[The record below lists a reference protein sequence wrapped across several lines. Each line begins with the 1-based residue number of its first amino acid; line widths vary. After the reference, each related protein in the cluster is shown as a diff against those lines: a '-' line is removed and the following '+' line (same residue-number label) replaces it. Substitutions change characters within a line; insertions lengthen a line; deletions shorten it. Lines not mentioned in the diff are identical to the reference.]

1 MPKVIYTLDNAIAE
15 FFSRTGISVTRA
27 ECDEFARRKFGDP
40 VCPVPLQGASSY
52 TVRAGPGK
60 IVQFREP
67 DSALDE
73 KTLAL
78 ARKTHPDVV
87 AGCEFHGLVGGSS
100 EGAGEAKALCVYSM
114 DNLPGTSY
122 IMVRAE
128 LAESLPLHLATVRNL
143 AK

>member
-1 MPKVIYTLDNAIAE
+1 MSKVIYTINNAISE
-15 FFSRTGISVTRA
+15 FFSSTGISVTRA

-52 TVRAGPGK
+52 TVRSGPNK

-73 KTLAL
+73 KTLAM
-78 ARKTHPDVV
+78 AQKVHPDVV
-87 AGCEFHGLVGGSS
+87 AGYELHGLVGDSS
-100 EGAGEAKALCVYSM
+100 EDAGEAKALCVYSM

-128 LAESLPLHLATVRNL
+128 LAESLPLHLTTVRSL